1 MPWPRL
7 ARLIWR
13 SLVVLALAFAGARVG
28 GSSEATPP
36 ASAKHFDV
44 TVSRYK
50 FEPETLEVTEGDQ
63 VSVTVHSLDTTHGF
77 AIKKLKVKKVV
88 PKDGSPVEVEFV
100 AAEPGTYEI
109 ACSEYCGS
117 GHRSMKARL
126 VVLPKS
132 ETAGK

>member
-1 MPWPRL
+1 MPWTRL
-7 ARLIWR
+7 ERSTWR
-13 SLVVLALAFAGARVG
+13 SLVVLALALAGVRVG

-44 TVSRYK
+44 TVSRFK
-50 FEPETLEVTEGDQ
+50 FEPETLEVTEGDR
-63 VSVTVHSLDTTHGF
+63 VSVTVHSSDTTHGF
-77 AIKKLKVKKVV
+77 AIKKLKVKKSV

-109 ACSEYCGS
+109 TCSEYCGK

-126 VVLPKS
+126 VVLPKG
-132 ETAGK
+132 EPAGK